1 MTRRTTAAAA
11 ALLLV
16 AGGALSY
23 AAALT
28 ESFTTDE
35 PLHLAAGASYLATG
49 DFRLNPE
56 HPVLVKIWAALPLR
70 FVPHTAFTKKLN
82 GWSYGGTAQVA
93 LDWLESENDGNRL
106 LRPARA
112 MMVPLFVGLGAAVG
126 WTAYRLLGPEAGLL
140 AAALTAFE
148 PLLLAHGHYLTTD
161 VPVALCVTL
170 SLLSFAA
177 FLRRPAA
184 ATFSATAVSLAAA
197 SLVKY
202 SWVLVIPALVL
213 MTAAAFLRHR
223 TARPDGKFPW
233 IRLAALPAIVGA
245 AIWAAYGF
253 RFDPFRPG
261 DPPAPA
267 TRSWQ
272 VEFAMGEPPPFSPV
286 SRNEAWEAVL
296 HERDGNPRTGLP
308 VSFVSLARQARLLPE
323 AYLYGFTHATR
334 HAESRRAYLHG
345 QFSQTGWRWYFPI
358 AYLVKTPLP
367 ELLLLFAGAAALAA
381 RRARITGDPVLA
393 LGVFTFAAV
402 YGATALFTN
411 LNIGLRHMIPVYPAL
426 LVVASASA
434 AWMTSR
440 GGRIAVFLLA
450 AWMAVVAVVSFPLYL
465 GYFNELVGGWRNGH
479 LWLVDSNLDWDQDFL
494 RLLEYQK
501 SHPAER
507 IVFLPL
513 GKTPRPP
520 GLTTVLLAPDPTPGS
535 AWPPPLAAGTYVIS
549 ATWLVGTFQP
559 FSREE
564 AWENAR
570 LRSTYETLWY
580 RWSGRPPPGTDGS
593 EEARKSYMFF
603 DSLRRALLLQRLNQR
618 PPDDRIGTSFFVY
631 RLTDGE
637 IERLTH
643 PE

>member
-1 MTRRTTAAAA
+1 MTRRTTATAA

-35 PLHLAAGASYLATG
+35 PSHLTAGASYLATG
-49 DFRLNPE
+49 DYRLNPE
-56 HPVLVKIWAALPLR
+56 HPVLAKIWAALPLR
-70 FVPHTAFTKKLN
+70 FVSHAAFTKKLN
-82 GWSYGGTAQVA
+82 GWSYGGTRQVA
-93 LDWLESENDGNRL
+93 LDWLERKNDGNRL

-112 MMVPLFVGLGAAVG
+112 MMIPLFVGLGAAVG
-126 WTAYRLLGPEAGLL
+126 WTAYRLLGREAGLL
-140 AAALTAFE
+140 ALALVVFE
-148 PLLLAHGHYLTTD
+148 PLLLAHGHYVTTD

-184 ATFSATAVSLAAA
+184 TTFSATAVSLSAAA
-197 SLVKY
+197 LVKY

-213 MTAAAFLRHR
+213 MTAAAYLRHR
-223 TARPDGKFPW
+223 TARPGGKFPW

-267 TRSWQ
+267 ARSWQ
-272 VEFAMGEPPPFSPV
+272 VEFAKGEPPPFSPV
-286 SRNEAWEAVL
+286 SRNDAWQAVL
-296 HERDGNPRTGLP
+296 LDNARNPRTGPSVTL
-308 VSFVSLARQARLLPE
+308 VNLARQARLLPE
-323 AYLYGFTHATR
+323 AYLYGFTYATR
-334 HAESRRAYLHG
+334 NAESRRAYLHG
-345 QFSQTGWRWYFPI
+345 QFSETGWRAYFPV
-358 AYLVKTPLP
+358 AYLVKTPVP
-367 ELLLLFAGAAALAA
+367 ELLLLLAGTVALAT
-381 RRARITGDPVLA
+381 RRARITGDPILA
-393 LGVFTFAAV
+393 LGVFTFPAVYAAAAV
-402 YGATALFTN
+402 LTN

-426 LVVASASA
+426 LVVASAST
-434 AWMTSR
+434 AWATSR
-440 GGRIAVFLLA
+440 AGRIGVFALA
-450 AWMAVVAVVSFPLYL
+450 AGMAAVAAVSFPYYL
-465 GYFNELVGGWRNGH
+465 GYFNELAGGWRGGH
-479 LWLVDSNLDWDQDFL
+479 RWLVDSNLDWDQDFL
-494 RLLEYQK
+494 RVRDYQRL
-501 SHPAER
+501 HPQER
-507 IVFLPL
+507 LVFLSL
-513 GKTPRPP
+513 GDSPIPP
-520 GLTTVLLAPDPTPGS
+520 GLKVAAYVPRRPGQP
-535 AWPPPLAAGTYVIS
+535 WPPPPSAGTYVIS

-580 RWSGRPPPGTDGS
+580 RWLGRPPPGTDES
-593 EEARKSYMFF
+593 EEARWSYSFF
-603 DSLRRALLLQRLNQR
+603 DGLRRALLLQRLHQR
-618 PPDDRIGTSFFVY
+618 PPDERIGTSFFVY

-637 IERLTH
+637 IEHLTR

>member
-1 MTRRTTAAAA
+1 MTRRTTATAAV
-11 ALLLV
+11 LLLV

-35 PLHLAAGASYLATG
+35 PSHLAAGASYLATG
-49 DFRLNPE
+49 DFRMNPE
-56 HPVLVKIWAALPLR
+56 HPVLAKIWAALPLR
-70 FVPHTAFTKKLN
+70 FVPHAAFTKKLN
-82 GWSYGGTAQVA
+82 GWSYGGTRQIA
-93 LDWLESENDGNRL
+93 LDWLERENDGNRL

-112 MMVPLFVGLGAAVG
+112 MMVLLFVGLGAAVG

-140 AAALTAFE
+140 AAALVVFE
-148 PLLLAHGHYLTTD
+148 PLLLAHGHYVTTD

-184 ATFSATAVSLAAA
+184 TTFSATALSLAAA
-197 SLVKY
+197 ALVKY

-213 MTAAAFLRHR
+213 MTAVAYLRHR

-261 DPPAPA
+261 DPPL
-267 TRSWQ
+267 TDSSWRTL
-272 VEFAMGEPPPFSPV
+272 FPPGNPRPYSPV
-286 SRNEAWEAVL
+286 SRDEAWDEVL
-296 HERDGNPRTGLP
+296 NERSGAARTGP
-308 VSFVSLARQARLLPE
+308 SVAFVSLARRARLLPE
-323 AYLYGFTHATR
+323 AYLYGFSYATR

-345 QFSQTGWRWYFPI
+345 QFSQKGWRWYFPI
-358 AYLVKTPLP
+358 AYLLKTPLP
-367 ELLLLFAGAAALAA
+367 ELLLLLAGMLALVT
-381 RRARITGDPVLA
+381 RRTRITGDPVLA

-402 YGATALFTN
+402 YGVTAIFTN

-434 AWMTSR
+434 AWAKSR
-440 GGRIAVFLLA
+440 AGRIGVLSLA
-450 AWMAVVAVVSFPLYL
+450 AWMATVAAVSFPYYL
-465 GYFNELVGGWRNGH
+465 GYFNELAGGWRSGH
-479 LWLVDSNLDWDQDFL
+479 RWLVDSNLDWDQDFL
-494 RLLEYQK
+494 RVRDYQHR
-501 SHPAER
+501 HPQER
-507 IVFLPL
+507 LVFLSLGDSPL
-513 GKTPRPP
+513 PP
-520 GLTTVLLAPDPTPGS
+520 GLKVAPYVPRRPEQP
-535 AWPPPLAAGTYVIS
+535 WPPSLSAGTYVIS

-564 AWENAR
+564 AWENTR
-570 LRSTYETLWY
+570 LRSMYETLWY
-580 RWSGRPPPGTDGS
+580 RWSGRPPPGTDES
-593 EEARKSYMFF
+593 EEARKSYTHF

-618 PPDDRIGTSFFVY
+618 SPDDRIGTSFFVY

-637 IERLTH
+637 IERLTR